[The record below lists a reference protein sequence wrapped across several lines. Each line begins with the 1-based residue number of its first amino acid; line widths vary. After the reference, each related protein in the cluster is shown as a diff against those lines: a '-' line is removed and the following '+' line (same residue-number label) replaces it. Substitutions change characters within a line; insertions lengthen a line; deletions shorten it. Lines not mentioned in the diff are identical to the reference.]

1 MSAAQINK
9 QKGFTIIEVVLVLAI
24 AALIFLMVFIALPS
38 LQKSQ
43 RDTQRRDDLGRIST
57 QVTNYQSANRGKIPT
72 ETQFIAATN
81 GFVLKYLD
89 GTARNTAGD
98 TFSDPS
104 TGGYKF
110 VTGATSPT
118 NGTIAYTEGVV
129 CGSDGAY
136 TTGNARNFTL
146 RIKLEGQTS
155 FYCIDN
161 K

>member
-1 MSAAQINK
+1 MSAAHINK
-9 QKGFTIIEVVLVLAI
+9 QRGFTIIEVVLVLAI

-57 QVTNYQSANRGKIPT
+57 QVTNYQSANRGKIPS
-72 ETQFIAATN
+72 ETQFVQATT
-81 GFVLKYLD
+81 GFVVKYLD
-89 GTARNTAGD
+89 GVDRNTAGD

-104 TGGYKF
+104 KGGYKF
-110 VTGATSPT
+110 VVGSASPSD
-118 NGTIAYTEGVV
+118 GTISYTTDAV
-129 CGSDGAY
+129 CGSDGA
-136 TTGNARNFTL
+136 TAAGSARNYAL
-146 RIKLEGQTS
+146 RVKLEGQTS